1 VKSRGLTLRV
11 HCTKAK
17 RKWPDL
23 PSNGDL
29 TSAINGAG
37 GGNPEN

>member
-1 VKSRGLTLRV
+1 V

-29 TSAINGAG
+29 ASAINGAVADKL
-37 GGNPEN
+37 EN